1 MKAHIIIVR
10 SREKMLTGAYYICG
24 RAAALL
30 RGQADEG
37 SEQDR
42 WTSTGPHRDLSDTL
56 RIFELITPNS
66 VEPLAVLEAVNNAV
80 RMECPW
86 LRSLD
91 WERLLFCSV
100 SCENQDQ

>member
-30 RGQADEG
+30 RGQAAEG
-37 SEQDR
+37 SEQTR
-42 WTSTGPHRDLSDTL
+42 WTSAGTHFDFDETL
-56 RIFELITPNS
+56 RIFELITANS
-66 VEPLAVLEAVNNAV
+66 VEPLAVLEAVDNAV

-91 WERLLFCSV
+91 WETLLFCSV